1 MITATTK
8 TWVKA
13 GICKQGVQIHLTT
26 GHNSNGNTDCWN
38 NGMRGKRIIVQRLAF
53 QTTTFAE
60 TKATKVA
67 ITEELFAKGYDQ
79 NFCEGCFGW
88 VIA

>member
-1 MITATTK
+1 MQANTK

-53 QTTTFAE
+53 EMTTFADVNN
-60 TKATKVA
+60 TKIA
-67 ITEELFAKGYDQ
+67 ITKDLSAKGY
-79 NFCEGCFGW
+79 NTKFCEGCFG
-88 VIA
+88 IAVA